1 MEGSLVKMENQQFK
15 YFQTNVYPTFYV
27 LVNGVVKAIKIG
39 YYDELYEELNTL
51 IENGLKQIK

>member
-1 MEGSLVKMENQQFK
+1 MENQQFK

>member
-39 YYDELYEELNTL
+39 SNDELYKELKAL
-51 IENGLKQIK
+51 IDEGLESIK